1 MTRYAFVCLLL
12 ATLTWGQAASP
23 PPPPAQQP
31 AAQAGTPP
39 GAAGNPAAGKDDQAS
54 KVAPDA
60 TVITINGLCDHPPA
74 DKAAADPN
82 CKTVITRA
90 EFEKLL
96 DSVQPNMPPRLRRQF
111 ATRYSMALVMAEKA
125 HEMGLDQG
133 PKFEDRMKLMR
144 IQVLSQEYNQAQQEK
159 AGQVSDQDI
168 ADYYKN
174 HAPDY
179 EEANLQRIFVPRAQQ
194 PPASKVKLSAA
205 TEEKRR
211 EDSEAIMKKEADKLH
226 ARAVAGEDFSK
237 LQAEAFLTAGMKTK
251 APSTKMDD
259 VRRSGLP
266 PAQATVMDLKPGD
279 ISAVISDASGFYI
292 FKVGTK
298 EQTPL
303 DKVKEEIRGT
313 LRSQHMQEQMQ
324 AVQQSATPSLD
335 ESYFGP
341 EMPPTHGMPLP
352 PPTGGPSSKPPAPG
366 PK

>member
-1 MTRYAFVCLLL
+1 LEELLNMTRYAFVCLLL

-23 PPPPAQQP
+23 PPPSAQQP
-31 AAQAGTPP
+31 GAP
-39 GAAGNPAAGKDDQAS
+39 GAPAAGKDDQTS

-60 TVITINGLCDHPPA
+60 AVITINGLCDHPPA
-74 DKAAADPN
+74 EKAAADPN

-90 EFEKLL
+90 EFEKILE
-96 DSVQPNMPPRLRRQF
+96 SVQPNMPPRVRRQF
-111 ATRYSMALVMAEKA
+111 AMRYSMALVMSEKA

-168 ADYYKN
+168 ADNYKS
-174 HAPDY
+174 HASDY

-205 TEEKRR
+205 AEEKRR
-211 EDSEAIMKKEADKLH
+211 KDSEEVMKKEADKLH
-226 ARAVAGEDFSK
+226 VRAVAGEDFSK
-237 LQAEAFLTAGMKTK
+237 LQDEAFQTAGMKTK
-251 APSTKMDD
+251 APSAKMSD

-266 PAQATVMDLKPGD
+266 PAQASVMDLKTGQ
-279 ISAVISDASGFYI
+279 ISAVISDASGYYI

-298 EQTPL
+298 EEEPL
-303 DKVKEEIRGT
+303 DKVKEEIRGS

-341 EMPPTHGMPLP
+341 EMPSSHGMPMP
-352 PPTGGPSSKPPAPG
+352 PPTGGPSQKPPAPG
-366 PK
+366 PQ

>member
-12 ATLTWGQAASP
+12 ATLAWGQAASP
-23 PPPPAQQP
+23 PPPPAQP
-31 AAQAGTPP
+31 SGAQAGTP
-39 GAAGNPAAGKDDQAS
+39 GAAGNPNAGKEDQAS

-60 TVITINGLCDHPPA
+60 PIITINGLCDHPPA

-90 EFEKLL
+90 EFEKILE
-96 DSVQPNMPPRLRRQF
+96 SVQPNMPPRVRRQF
-111 ATRYSMALVMAEKA
+111 AMRYSMALVMAEKA

-174 HAPDY
+174 HAQDY

-194 PPASKVKLSAA
+194 PPASKIKLSAA
-205 TEEKRR
+205 AEEKRR
-211 EDSEAIMKKEADKLH
+211 TDSEAIMKKEADKLH
-226 ARAVAGEDFSK
+226 TRAVAGEDFSK
-237 LQAEAFLTAGMKTK
+237 LQDEAFQTAGMKTK
-251 APSTKMDD
+251 APSTKMAD

-266 PAQATVMDLKPGD
+266 PAQATVMDLKTGE
-279 ISAVISDASGFYI
+279 ISAVISDASGYYI

-298 EQTPL
+298 EETPL
-303 DKVKEEIRGT
+303 DKVKEEIRGS

-324 AVQQSATPSLD
+324 AMQQSATPSLD

-352 PPTGGPSSKPPAPG
+352 PPTGGPSPKPPAPG
-366 PK
+366 PQ

>member
-1 MTRYAFVCLLL
+1 M
-12 ATLTWGQAASP
+12 
-23 PPPPAQQP
+23 
-31 AAQAGTPP
+31 
-39 GAAGNPAAGKDDQAS
+39 
-54 KVAPDA
+54 
-60 TVITINGLCDHPPA
+60 
-74 DKAAADPN
+74 
-82 CKTVITRA
+82 ITRA

-96 DSVQPNMPPRLRRQF
+96 ETLQPNMPPRARRQF
-111 ATRYSMALVMAEKA
+111 AMRYSMALVMAEKA

-133 PKFEDRMKLMR
+133 PKYEDRMKLMR
-144 IQVLSQEYNQAQQEK
+144 LQVLSQEYNQAQQEK

-205 TEEKRR
+205 AEEKRR

-226 ARAVAGEDFSK
+226 TRAVAGEDFSK
-237 LQAEAFLTAGMKTK
+237 LQAEAFTTAGMKTK
-251 APSTKMDD
+251 APSTKMAD

-266 PAQATVMDLKPGD
+266 PAQATVMDLKTGE
-279 ISAVISDASGFYI
+279 ISAVISDASGYYI

-298 EQTPL
+298 EETPL
-303 DKVKEEIRGT
+303 DKVKEEIRGS

-335 ESYFGP
+335 ENYFGP